1 MGLPA
6 PNLDDRR
13 FQDLV
18 DDAKRLVQQRCP
30 EWTDHNV
37 SDPGVTL
44 IETFAYMTDLLLY
57 RLNRVPD
64 RVFLA
69 FLDLLGV
76 ELFPPTAARAVV
88 TFRLSA
94 PQAQPVAV
102 PAGTQVATTRQDGEE
117 PVVFTVVED
126 LSIVPCSAG
135 ALAAQTDG
143 GDPADMTGSFS
154 TRQPFHCFSA
164 TPQPGDALLVGL
176 TNPVPSCLVVLR
188 FDCDIEGRGVDPLRP
203 PLAWEAWT
211 GRAWEACELDRD
223 DTGGLN
229 RAGIVELHVPQGH
242 EPSSIADRRASWLRC
257 RIVPAV
263 TGQPKYSASPR
274 IKDVKAHTIGG
285 STPAVHADVVD
296 NEDIGVSTGGPGQR
310 FALQR
315 GPVVQA
321 DEPPV
326 LEVASID
333 GDDGWQEWQA
343 RDGFAGCGPDDRVF
357 VIEEAAGEVV
367 LGPAV
372 REPGGTLRQYGAIPA
387 KDARLRLRSYRTGG
401 GRRGNVAPHA
411 IAILK
416 TSIPYVTGVDNRR
429 AAAGGVDGEDVE
441 SAKLRGPLLLR
452 TRDRAVTAEDYEQLA
467 RQAAPEVGRVRCVP
481 AGGAVTP
488 TAGGA
493 GESSGVRLLV
503 VPAAQDDLEGRL
515 SFEQLIPADQTLA
528 AIAGYLDERRVIGA
542 RVVVEPPV
550 YQGITLAVRIRARPR
565 VSVDRL
571 HDDAVVALYRY
582 FHPLRGG
589 PDGTGWPFGR
599 PVNVGEVYAVLQ
611 RLSGVELIEEARLF
625 PADPLT
631 GRRGDA
637 TARLVLDQHALVFS
651 YEHQVLVQGA

>member
-44 IETFAYMTDLLLY
+44 IETFAWMTDLLLY

-64 RVFLA
+64 RVFLS

-76 ELFPPTAARAVV
+76 ELFPPTAARADV

-94 PQAQPVAV
+94 PQAVSVPVQT
-102 PAGTQVATTRQDGEE
+102 GSQVATARVEAEE

-126 LSIVPCSAG
+126 LQIVPCSAA
-135 ALAAQTDG
+135 ALAAQAEGAEAVDK
-143 GDPADMTGSFS
+143 TGSFS
-154 TRQPFHCFSA
+154 TRQPFHCFQ
-164 TPQPGDALLVGL
+164 TPPQPGDALLIGL
-176 TNPVPSCLVVLR
+176 SAAVPSCLVVLR

-211 GRAWEACELDRD
+211 GRSWEPCEVDRD

-229 RAGIVELHVPQGH
+229 RAGVVELHVPRGH
-242 EPSSIADRRASWLRC
+242 EVSAVGERRAGWLRC
-257 RIVPAV
+257 RVVPAAA
-263 TGQPKYSASPR
+263 GQPKYSASPR
-274 IKDVKAHTIGG
+274 IKDVQAHTIGG
-285 STPAVHADVVD
+285 TTAAVHAEVIADEEV
-296 NEDIGVSTGGPGQR
+296 GVSAGVPGQR
-310 FALQR
+310 FPLLH

-321 DEPPV
+321 ETPPI
-326 LEVASID
+326 LEVAAA
-333 GDDGWQEWQA
+333 GGWEEWQA
-343 RDGFAGCGPDDRVF
+343 VDNFAGSGPGDHVF
-357 VIEEAAGEVV
+357 TIDETAGEVL

-372 REPGGTLRQYGAIPA
+372 RQADGTLRQYGAVPPNGA
-387 KDARLRLRSYRTGG
+387 ALRLQSYRTGG
-401 GRRGNVAPHA
+401 GRRGNVARHT
-411 IAILK
+411 ISMLK
-416 TSIPYVTGVDNRR
+416 TSIPYVTSVGNRR
-429 AAAGGVDGEDVE
+429 GAAGGVDGEDVE

-481 AGGAVTP
+481 AGAPGAES
-488 TAGGA
+488 TA
-493 GESSGVRLLV
+493 VRLLV
-503 VPAAQDDLEGRL
+503 VPAAQDDEAGHLA
-515 SFEQLIPADQTLA
+515 FEQLIPADKTLA
-528 AIAGYLDERRVIGA
+528 AIASYLDERRVIGA
-542 RVVVEPPV
+542 RVAVEPPV

-565 VSVDRL
+565 VSTDRL
-571 HDDAVVALYRY
+571 HDEAVAALFRY

-589 PDGTGWPFGR
+589 PDGSGWPFGR

-611 RLSGVELIEEARLF
+611 RLAGVELVEDAKLF

-631 GRRGDA
+631 GRRGA
-637 TARLVLDQHALVFS
+637 STSRLVLDQHALVFS
-651 YEHQVLVQGA
+651 YDHQVLVQAG

>member
-44 IETFAYMTDLLLY
+44 IETFAWMTDLLLY

-69 FLDLLGV
+69 YLDLLGV
-76 ELFPPTAARAVV
+76 KLFPPTAARADV

-94 PQAQPVAV
+94 PQTVTVPV
-102 PAGTQVATTRQDGEE
+102 PTGTQVATARVETDE
-117 PVVFTVVED
+117 PVGFTVVED
-126 LSIVPCSAG
+126 LSVVPSSAV

-143 GDPADMTGSFS
+143 GEPADKTGSFS

-164 TPQPGDALLVGL
+164 PPRAGDALLIGL
-176 TNPVPSCLVVLR
+176 SQPVPSCLVVLR
-188 FDCDIEGRGVDPLRP
+188 FDADIEGRGVDPLRP

-211 GRAWEACELDRD
+211 GRTWEPCEVDKD
-223 DTGGLN
+223 ETGGLN
-229 RAGIVELHVPQGH
+229 RAGVVELHVPRGH
-242 EPSSIADRRASWLRC
+242 EASTIADRRGGWLRC
-257 RIVPAV
+257 RVIPAV
-263 TGQPKYSASPR
+263 EGQPQYSAPPR

-285 STPAVHADVVD
+285 TTPAVHAEII
-296 NEDIGVSTGGPGQR
+296 EDEELGLSSGVPGQR
-310 FALQR
+310 FQLQH

-321 DEPPV
+321 DTPPV
-326 LEVASID
+326 LEVA
-333 GDDGWQEWQA
+333 GPDGWEEWTEV
-343 RDGFAGCGPDDRVF
+343 DSFAGCGPDAKVF
-357 VIEEAAGEVV
+357 TIEETPGEVL

-372 REPGGTLRQYGAIPA
+372 RDADGTLRQYGAVPPKGA
-387 KDARLRLRSYRTGG
+387 LLRLRSYRTGG
-401 GRRGNVAPHA
+401 GRKGNVARHT
-411 IAILK
+411 ISVLK
-416 TSIPYVTGVDNRR
+416 TSIPYVTSVDNRR
-429 AAAGGVDGEDVE
+429 AASGGVDGEDVE

-481 AGGAVTP
+481 AGADT
-488 TAGGA
+488 T
-493 GESSGVRLLV
+493 GVRLLV
-503 VPAAQDDLEGRL
+503 VPAAQDDLAGRL
-515 SFEQLIPADQTLA
+515 AFEQLIPADQTLA
-528 AIAGYLDERRVIGA
+528 AIAAYLDERRVIGA
-542 RVVVEPPV
+542 RIAVEPPV

-565 VSVDRL
+565 VSTDRL
-571 HDDAVVALYRY
+571 HDDAVAALYRY

-589 PDGTGWPFGR
+589 PDATGWPFGR

-611 RLSGVELIEEARLF
+611 RLPGVELVEDARLF
-625 PADPLT
+625 PADPLS
-631 GRRGDA
+631 GQRGQG
-637 TARLVLDQHALVFS
+637 TQQLVLDEHALVFS
-651 YEHQVLVQGA
+651 YEHQVLVQAG